1 MSHAVFDPNDATN
14 YESLSGYKNRWLGLL
29 FICIS
34 LLVISLDNTV
44 LNTAIPSISRDLEAS
59 TSEIQWIID
68 AYSLSF
74 AALLLTMGALGDRYG
89 RKPALQIGLFL
100 FGIGSLAAALSNST
114 EMLIGSRAFL
124 GIAAA
129 IIMPATLSII
139 SATFPPKERSQAIA
153 LWAAVFGLGVGLG
166 PTIGGW
172 LLEHYSWHSVFYINL
187 PVIALALIGGQL
199 MIANSK
205 DESAPKI
212 DIPGVVLS
220 IPGLFALVYGII
232 EAGQKSWTD
241 STVLISFG
249 VAGVLLGI
257 FAIWESR
264 YEHAMLP
271 LYFFKNMSFTG
282 ANTAL
287 ALVIFSLFGSLFFMS
302 QYMQTVLGFTALEAG
317 IRLIPLS
324 FALAIAAAM
333 SARIATKLGTKYTV
347 ALGIL
352 IGAGGMFYMS
362 QMLDVDTSYGTI
374 LIGQLI
380 LASGLGIAMSPATNS
395 VMGSVP
401 VSKAGI
407 GSAMNDTT
415 RELGGA
421 LGVAI
426 FGTLMNGVYLN
437 GVEKLKAVL
446 PSQVFGPSYDVVSSS
461 IQGAH
466 GVASNPQMPSD
477 LSSTIINTANRAF
490 VDGMTESMLIGS
502 GILVLTSL
510 LVVILLPSV
519 VRRSED
525 IEEHIEH
532 EAAEKA
538 AHEHDHEAEAA
549 RRALATGD

>member
-1 MSHAVFDPNDATN
+1 MDA
-14 YESLSGYKNRWLGLL
+14 SQ
-29 FICIS
+29 
-34 LLVISLDNTV
+34 
-44 LNTAIPSISRDLEAS
+44 PS
-59 TSEIQWIID
+59 
-68 AYSLSF
+68 
-74 AALLLTMGALGDRYG
+74 
-89 RKPALQIGLFL
+89 QIGLFL
-100 FGIGSLAAALSNST
+100 FGIGSLAAALSGST
-114 EMLIGSRAFL
+114 EMLIGARAFL

-129 IIMPATLSII
+129 VIMPATLSVVR
-139 SATFPPKERSQAIA
+139 ATFPPKERSQAIA
-153 LWAAVFGLGVGLG
+153 LAAAVFGLGVGLG

-187 PVIALALIGGQL
+187 PVITLALIGGQF
-199 MIANSK
+199 IISNSK

-212 DIPGVVLS
+212 DFLGVALS

-232 EAGQKSWTD
+232 EAGQKSWTE
-241 STVLISFG
+241 TNVIISFG
-249 VAGVLLGI
+249 AAAVLLGI
-257 FAIWESR
+257 FAVWENR

-287 ALVIFSLFGSLFFMS
+287 ALVIFSLFGSLFFIS
-302 QYMQTVLGFTALEAG
+302 QYMQTVLGFSALEAG
-317 IRLIPLS
+317 IRLVPLS

-347 ALGIL
+347 ALDIL
-352 IGAGGMFYMS
+352 IGSGGMFYMS

-426 FGTLMNGVYLN
+426 WYTDERRLSGR
-437 GVEKLKAVL
+437 
-446 PSQVFGPSYDVVSSS
+446 
-461 IQGAH
+461 H
-466 GVASNPQMPSD
+466 GKIERV
-477 LSSTIINTANRAF
+477 T
-490 VDGMTESMLIGS
+490 S
-502 GILVLTSL
+502 GRSL
-510 LVVILLPSV
+510 
-519 VRRSED
+519 
-525 IEEHIEH
+525 
-532 EAAEKA
+532 
-538 AHEHDHEAEAA
+538 
-549 RRALATGD
+549 

>member
-1 MSHAVFDPNDATN
+1 MSHAVFDPNDTTN
-14 YESLSGYKNRWLGLL
+14 YERLPGYKNRWLGLL

-44 LNTAIPSISRDLEAS
+44 LNTAIPSISRDLKAS

-68 AYSLSF
+68 AYSLAF

-100 FGIGSLAAALSNST
+100 FGIGSLAAALSGST

-129 IIMPATLSII
+129 VIMPATLSII

-187 PVIALALIGGQL
+187 PVIALALIGGQF
-199 MIANSK
+199 MISNSK

-212 DIPGVVLS
+212 DILGVALS

-232 EAGQKSWTD
+232 EAGQKSWTE
-241 STVLISFG
+241 TNVVISFG
-249 VAGVLLGI
+249 AAVVLLGI

-302 QYMQTVLGFTALEAG
+302 QYMQTVLGFSALEAG
-317 IRLIPLS
+317 IRLVPLS
-324 FALAIAAAM
+324 FALAIAAAL

-352 IGAGGMFYMS
+352 IGSGGMFYMS
-362 QMLDVDTSYGTI
+362 QMLDVDTAYGTI

-426 FGTLMNGVYLN
+426 FGTLMNGVYLD
-437 GVEKLKAVL
+437 GVAKLKDLL
-446 PSQVFGPSYDVVSSS
+446 PAQMFGPSYEVVSGS

-466 GVASNPQMPSD
+466 GVASNPQLPSE
-477 LSSTIINTANRAF
+477 LSNTIIATANRAF
-490 VDGMTESMLIGS
+490 VDGMTESMLIGA
-502 GILVLTSL
+502 GILLVTSVLVL
-510 LVVILLPSV
+510 IMLPAVVS
-519 VRRSED
+519 RSED
-525 IEEHIEH
+525 VEEHMIH
-532 EAAEKA
+532 ET
-538 AHEHDHEAEAA
+538 HEAEAA

>member
-1 MSHAVFDPNDATN
+1 M
-14 YESLSGYKNRWLGLL
+14 
-29 FICIS
+29 
-34 LLVISLDNTV
+34 
-44 LNTAIPSISRDLEAS
+44 
-59 TSEIQWIID
+59 
-68 AYSLSF
+68 
-74 AALLLTMGALGDRYG
+74 
-89 RKPALQIGLFL
+89 
-100 FGIGSLAAALSNST
+100 
-114 EMLIGSRAFL
+114 
-124 GIAAA
+124 
-129 IIMPATLSII
+129 
-139 SATFPPKERSQAIA
+139 
-153 LWAAVFGLGVGLG
+153 
-166 PTIGGW
+166 
-172 LLEHYSWHSVFYINL
+172 
-187 PVIALALIGGQL
+187 
-199 MIANSK
+199 
-205 DESAPKI
+205 
-212 DIPGVVLS
+212 
-220 IPGLFALVYGII
+220 
-232 EAGQKSWTD
+232 
-241 STVLISFG
+241 
-249 VAGVLLGI
+249 LLGI
-257 FAIWESR
+257 FAVWENR

-302 QYMQTVLGFTALEAG
+302 QYMQTVLGFSALEAG
-317 IRLIPLS
+317 IRLVPLS

-352 IGAGGMFYMS
+352 IGSGGMFYMS

-426 FGTLMNGVYLN
+426 FGTLMNGVYLD
-437 GVEKLKAVL
+437 GMAKLKGSL
-446 PSQVFGPSYDVVSSS
+446 PGEAYDIASGS

-466 GVASNPQMPSD
+466 GVAADPRLGEISGTLIQ
-477 LSSTIINTANRAF
+477 TANRAF
-490 VDGMTESMLIGS
+490 VDGMTESMLIGA
-502 GILVLTSL
+502 GILVVTSL
-510 LVVILLPSV
+510 LVLIMLPAV

-525 IEEHIEH
+525 MEGH
-532 EAAEKA
+532 E